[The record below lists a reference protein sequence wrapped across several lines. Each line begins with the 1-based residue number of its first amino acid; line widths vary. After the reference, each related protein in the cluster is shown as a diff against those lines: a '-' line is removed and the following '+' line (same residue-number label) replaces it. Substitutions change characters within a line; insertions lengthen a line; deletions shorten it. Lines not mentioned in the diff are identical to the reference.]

1 MKRAAALLL
10 ALLMLLPL
18 IACGTKDAWQE
29 QYDLGIRCLRDDDYQ
44 KAIDAF
50 TAAIGIDESRPKAYF
65 ARGHAYALS
74 DETKENLAAA
84 RSDLEKA
91 LELAPTYA
99 DVWLELA
106 DVLIRQEDY
115 DSAEEALRQGY
126 EATESQKI
134 SEKMEQLAEIR
145 KSEFY
150 WASFVGKPLREVA
163 EYLGEDYACEWASGY
178 VAYFPCGRMVYCE
191 TSYEN
196 LEPSDDDLVSILV
209 LKDDDPVL
217 KELTVAMTYPELKEA
232 VGDRTSFGEM
242 YYDYSVESGEN
253 EYSLGF
259 KLDGYFIEYIWRDD
273 PYQAKATTVAVAA
286 LPDEIVLTQEEAE
299 KLACD
304 YFDYTPGDVS
314 PENGYKLCLTYDGM
328 EDRHRTKKHYYVFRL
343 QWLVPPDFHPSTIGL
358 VMVDAKTGECRD
370 YY

>member
-1 MKRAAALLL
+1 
-10 ALLMLLPL
+10 
-18 IACGTKDAWQE
+18 
-29 QYDLGIRCLRDDDYQ
+29 
-44 KAIDAF
+44 
-50 TAAIGIDESRPKAYF
+50 
-65 ARGHAYALS
+65 
-74 DETKENLAAA
+74 
-84 RSDLEKA
+84 
-91 LELAPTYA
+91 
-99 DVWLELA
+99 
-106 DVLIRQEDY
+106 
-115 DSAEEALRQGY
+115 
-126 EATESQKI
+126 
-134 SEKMEQLAEIR
+134 
-145 KSEFY
+145 
-150 WASFVGKPLREVA
+150 
-163 EYLGEDYACEWASGY
+163 
-178 VAYFPCGRMVYCE
+178 MVYCE

-273 PYQAKATTVAVAA
+273 PYQAKATAVAVAA
-286 LPDEIVLTQEEAE
+286 LPDEIILTQEEAE

-328 EDRHRTKKHYYVFRL
+328 EDRHKTKKHYYVFRL

>member
-145 KSEFY
+145 ESAFY